1 MGVAGLPGE
10 CWTLGSVT
18 SVPQPKGIYREES
31 TCDLTGED
39 IKFGH
44 FFSKLKISFLI
55 HCFLSF
61 LKEGDEARKGE
72 GQTMLE
78 F

>member
-10 CWTLGSVT
+10 CWTLGSVV

-31 TCDLTGED
+31 ACDLAGKD

-44 FFSKLKISFLI
+44 FFSKLKISFRI
-55 HCFLSF
+55 HCVLSY
-61 LKEGDEARKGE
+61 LKEGDEASKRE
-72 GQTMLE
+72 DEAMLE